1 MRQETISPGKHSPA
15 IARVFSG
22 AANLRV
28 GFPIAENGVALAA
41 LVALELLL
49 AVLPAEM
56 FFDSG
61 EVAES
66 SGRFMVGA
74 ARFRADVHF
83 LLHLVAGRPL
93 LQLPRQV
100 VAPPVELQ
108 ILVPLEPLPADVA
121 HVFVRL
127 HQRFRRQGYHFRIWI
142 GHSGKVSLSL
152 SPNSFFSAS
161 GRARH

>member
-1 MRQETISPGKHSPA
+1 MRQEAIPPSKDGAA

-28 GFPIAENGVALAA
+28 GFPVAENGVALAA
-41 LVALELLL
+41 LVALEFLL

-56 FFDSG
+56 LFDSG
-61 EVAES
+61 EVAQS
-66 SGRFMVGA
+66 SGRVMVGA
-74 ARFRADVHF
+74 ARLRAHVHL

-100 VAPPVELQ
+100 VAAPVELQ
-108 ILVPLEPLPADVA
+108 ILVPLEPLPADIA

-152 SPNSFFSAS
+152 SSNSFFSGS
-161 GRARH
+161 RRARH